1 MAKKDMHACPRP
13 TEGEEADGVSLRFF
27 FVKALA
33 SGFFRIRAKKHAG
46 TRQAE

>member
-13 TEGEEADGVSLRFF
+13 AEGEEADGDSLRFF

-33 SGFFRIRAKKHAG
+33 SGFFFRRAKKHAG
-46 TRQAE
+46 TFQPE